1 MIGVVTIHRGSES
14 KSLARYYL
22 GAILPDRIIPLLKR
36 VLPEQW
42 KDIKTLISILRNN
55 VIDLYDLEKEMPENL
70 DDVVYLDIDAD
81 KHTLTY
87 KDGDD
92 VKTWGPFGAREDAA
106 LDQVK
111 EEFRSYYV
119 DDDLIEE
126 IYMRGFDNGKKN
138 KDE

>member
-1 MIGVVTIHRGSES
+1 
-14 KSLARYYL
+14 
-22 GAILPDRIIPLLKR
+22 
-36 VLPEQW
+36 
-42 KDIKTLISILRNN
+42 
-55 VIDLYDLEKEMPENL
+55 MPENL